1 MDKCVYLHKDKE
13 GVVRYVGQG
22 SENRAYE
29 FSKTKRS
36 TAWFKVFNDEYPTV
50 EIVAKKLDVNEA
62 NSLESR
68 LISEHRNTCCNIRPV
83 TVPHDMTYE
92 EMDEWFYID
101 PECPSGLRW
110 KKQRPRSRSRAG
122 DQAGS
127 ILQKTNNKK
136 YWQVKLFDT
145 VFKVHRIVYL
155 LKNGSIDRNKVVD
168 HIDGDGTNNKVE
180 NLRLVTYFEN
190 AHNKVVSQN
199 KKLSVKNVKES
210 RRFYFGVFEVM
221 GEIVSLKVE
230 KKDYPDDKS
239 ALSYLVQQIEDL
251 RQKYISNCVDSI
263 YKLKQGLINVR

>member
-1 MDKCVYLHKDKE
+1 MNKCVYLHKDRYNI
-13 GVVRYVGQG
+13 VRYVGQG

-36 TAWFKVFNDEYPTV
+36 NAWFKVFNDEIPAV
-50 EIVAKKLDVNEA
+50 EIVAKGLSVREA
-62 NSLESR
+62 NKLESQ
-68 LISEHRNTCCNIRPV
+68 LISEYRNTCCNLRPV
-83 TVPHDMTYE
+83 TIPHEMTYD
-92 EMDEWFYID
+92 EMNEWFYID

-127 ILQKTNNKK
+127 VLQKTGNKK
-136 YWQVKLFDT
+136 YWQVKIFDT

-155 LKNGSIDRNKVVD
+155 LNNGFIDSNKVVD
-168 HIDGDGTNNKVE
+168 HIDGNGTNNKVE
-180 NLRLVTYFEN
+180 NLRLVTHFEN
-190 AHNKVVSQN
+190 AHNKLVSQN

-221 GEIVSLKVE
+221 GEIISLKVE

-239 ALSYLVQQIEDL
+239 ALSCLVQQIEDL
-251 RQKYISNCVDSI
+251 RQKYISDCVESG
-263 YKLKQGLINVR
+263 YKFKQDLINV